1 MKIFKLLTSQKEQN
15 MKFLMGSEGRKGLL
29 QALSGLL
36 GTFSGL
42 SLAFS
47 GSVKAREGKDKAPRT
62 SSFTLSD
69 LQNPSCSFWLSGYL
83 KIFFNFS

>member
-47 GSVKAREGKDKAPRT
+47 GSVKAREGKDKAPGHILLLFLTFRT
-62 SSFTLSD
+62 REKL
-69 LQNPSCSFWLSGYL
+69 LPVLSG
-83 KIFFNFS
+83 FQGT